1 MSART
6 ISPVLVGRPTE
17 LALLEDAL
25 RAAEQGTPGAVLV
38 GGEAGVG
45 KTRLTKEFGARA
57 RAGQARV
64 LVGGCLELGADGLP
78 FAPFTAA
85 LRELVREISVEGVA
99 ELLPGGSASG
109 LSRLLPEFGE
119 PDGDISSGQARA
131 RLFELVLT
139 LLERLSE
146 ASPVVLVIEDAHWAD
161 QSTRELVTFLIR
173 NLGGSTRLLIVITF
187 RTDELTRSH
196 PLRPLLT
203 ELDRAE
209 HVHRIELA
217 RLRRDEVTE
226 LVASILG
233 EEGPPQIVDEIFARS
248 EGNPLFV
255 EALLD
260 AGSGAELPGSLRDL
274 LLAAVQRLPED
285 TQEILRVASAGG
297 ARIEH
302 DLLSAIAGLDEMTLT
317 RGLRPAVA
325 ANVLVVEGDGYSFR
339 HALIREAIHDD
350 LLPGERTR
358 LHARY
363 AECLSDEVPGEARAV
378 EVAHHWFMAH
388 STVKALVSAWDAIG
402 ATERSLAYAE
412 SLQMASRVLELWD
425 EVPGA
430 AERIGATHAE
440 VLERAVKLA
449 SDSAD
454 SELGIKLATAALK
467 EVSDPLRVAR
477 LLELRGQL
485 AMQIARPESLVDLRE
500 AARIAPADP
509 PNATR
514 ARVLATLAMHL
525 DHYADPATDAESD
538 AAAEEALAIAEEVG
552 EPSVLIQIN
561 LRRSWLNMFRDD
573 DVDAA
578 LALLETARVQAEEAK
593 AYRAVLRAMINKS
606 DVMEAYGMHEEAA
619 DAARRG
625 LARAEEVGLSRTS
638 GSVLTFNLVEPLISL
653 GRWDEALTLLEQSLR
668 HLQPSVYRGG
678 LCFLAGDLAVAR
690 GDLSLAADYATAAR
704 GLIGHGTVAKAQD
717 LFPVCRVEALILL
730 ARGKPAE
737 AFETLRPVLEERG
750 LRNSSRY
757 GLPALIVAATACS
770 ETGDTEAL
778 EAVRTRTSQLR
789 VYGPVE
795 EAHHLTFEAEAARA
809 EGRLD
814 KPAWEAAARAWD
826 ALNRPYDLAQAL
838 YRQAEATAAG
848 GDRDSVAPALQRAA
862 QLADGLGVTPL
873 LDRIND
879 LARRTRVSLGGSDIT
894 AEAPR
899 LGLTPREEE
908 VLRLVAAGRS
918 NREIA
923 EGLFISVKTAS
934 VHVSNILAK
943 LGVSSRG
950 EAAAKAHGL
959 HLFED

>member
-1 MSART
+1 VSART
-6 ISPVLVGRPTE
+6 ISPVLIGRPTE
-17 LALLEDAL
+17 LGLLEDAL
-25 RAAEQGTPGAVLV
+25 RAAQDGRPGAVLV

-57 RAGQARV
+57 EAAQARL

-85 LRELVREISVEGVA
+85 LRDLVREISVDGIA

-109 LSRLLPEFGE
+109 LARLLPEFGE
-119 PDGDISSGQARA
+119 PDGDTSSGQARA

-146 ASPVVLVIEDAHWAD
+146 RTPVVLVIEDAHWAD
-161 QSTRELVTFLIR
+161 QSTRELLTFLIR
-173 NLGGSTRLLIVITF
+173 NLGGGTRLLIVITF
-187 RTDELTRSH
+187 RTDELHRAH

-203 ELDRAE
+203 ELERADR
-209 HVHRIELA
+209 VTRIELA
-217 RLRRDEVTE
+217 RLGRAEVTD
-226 LVASILG
+226 LIASILG
-233 EEGPPQIVDEIFARS
+233 EDGGPQIVEEVFARS

-285 TQEILRVASAGG
+285 TQDILRVASAGG

-302 DLLSAIAGLDEMTLT
+302 DLLVAIAGLDELSIT
-317 RGLRPAVA
+317 RALRPAVA

-363 AECLSDEVPGEARAV
+363 AEALSGEARAV
-378 EVAHHWFMAH
+378 ELAHHWFMAH
-388 STVKALVSAWDAIG
+388 NTVKALVSAWDAIG

-430 AERIGATHAE
+430 ADLIGATHAE
-440 VLERAVKLA
+440 VLERAVGLA
-449 SDSAD
+449 WNSAD

-467 EVSDPLRVAR
+467 EVDDPFRRAR
-477 LLELRGQL
+477 LYEQRGQL
-485 AMQIARPESLVDLRE
+485 AGQIARPESLDDLRE

-509 PNATR
+509 PNVTR
-514 ARVLATLAMHL
+514 ARVLGTLAMHL
-525 DHYADPATDAESD
+525 DHFADPTTDAESD
-538 AAAEEALAIAEEVG
+538 AAAAEALRIAEQVG
-552 EPSVLIQIN
+552 DMPVQIQVN

-573 DVDAA
+573 DVGAA
-578 LALLETARVQAEEAK
+578 LELLETARVQAEEAK
-593 AYRAVLRAMINKS
+593 AYHHVLRAMINKS
-606 DVMEAYGMHEEAA
+606 DVLEAYGRHEEAA
-619 DAARRG
+619 EAARRG
-625 LARAEEVGLSRTS
+625 LERAAEYGLSRTS
-638 GSVLTFNLVEPLISL
+638 GSILSFNLAEPLVSL
-653 GRWDEALTLLEQSLR
+653 GRWDEALTVIEEAMRQ
-668 HLQPSVYRGG
+668 LQPTVYRGS
-678 LCFLAGDLAVAR
+678 LSFLAADLAVAR
-690 GDLSLAADYATAAR
+690 GDLAPAAAYAATAR
-704 GLIGHGTVAKAQD
+704 SLIGHGPVAKAQD
-717 LFPVCRVEALILL
+717 LFPVCRIEALVCL
-730 ARGKPAE
+730 AQGKPAQ
-737 AFETLRPVLEERG
+737 AFEALRPVLEERG

-757 GLPALIVAATACS
+757 GLPALIVAATACA
-770 ETGDTEAL
+770 ETGERGAL
-778 EAVRTRTSQLR
+778 QAVRDRVSQLR
-789 VYGPVE
+789 IYGPVE
-795 EAHHLTFEAEAARA
+795 EAHRLTFEAEAARA
-809 EGRLD
+809 EGTLD
-814 KPAWEAAARAWD
+814 QDAWAAAARAWD
-826 ALNRPYDLAQAL
+826 DLNRPYDLAQAL
-838 YRQAEATAAG
+838 YRQAEAAAAE
-848 GDRDSVAPALQRAA
+848 GDRDTIGPALHRAA
-862 QLADGLGVTPL
+862 SLAEALRTTPL

-879 LARRTRVSLGGSDIT
+879 LARRTRVSLGS
-894 AEAPR
+894 AEAEGPR

-923 EGLFISVKTAS
+923 EDLFISAKTAS

-950 EAAAKAHGL
+950 EAAAKAHNL
-959 HLFED
+959 HLFEDPAS